1 MCPLTLDTL
10 YVFFF
15 NASYLHEPP
24 KKHFIIFKSIWYLVL
39 HCANV
44 GYLLV
49 FCILKLTWRLFRM
62 HSEISVTADG
72 TLDKFIASTN
82 HHQQQEK
89 PHLKR
94 YTCGLMRRYRRRG
107 LEGVLDPPPL
117 LATSL
122 PPSPLGKIFWIHTW
136 GSITRAKL
144 EKMKSSTMYNT
155 FLLQIESL

>member
-72 TLDKFIASTN
+72 TLDKFIGSTN

-107 LEGVLDPPPL
+107 LEGVLDPPPTGYFS
-117 LATSL
+117 A
-122 PPSPLGKIFWIHTW
+122 PLTLRKNFLDHNG
-136 GSITRAKL
+136 
-144 EKMKSSTMYNT
+144 STMYNT

>member
-49 FCILKLTWRLFRM
+49 FCILKPTRRLFRM

-72 TLDKFIASTN
+72 TLDKFIGSTN

-107 LEGVLDPPPL
+107 LEGVLDPPP
-117 LATSL
+117 TGYFSV
-122 PPSPLGKIFWIHTW
+122 PLTLRKNFLDPHMGLNNKGKI
-136 GSITRAKL
+136 REN
-144 EKMKSSTMYNT
+144 EKQHNV
-155 FLLQIESL
+155 

>member
-72 TLDKFIASTN
+72 TLDKFIGSTN

-107 LEGVLDPPPL
+107 LEGVLDPPPTGHFS
-117 LATSL
+117 A
-122 PPSPLGKIFWIHTW
+122 PLTLRKNFLDPHMGLNNKGKI
-136 GSITRAKL
+136 REN
-144 EKMKSSTMYNT
+144 EKQHNV
-155 FLLQIESL
+155 